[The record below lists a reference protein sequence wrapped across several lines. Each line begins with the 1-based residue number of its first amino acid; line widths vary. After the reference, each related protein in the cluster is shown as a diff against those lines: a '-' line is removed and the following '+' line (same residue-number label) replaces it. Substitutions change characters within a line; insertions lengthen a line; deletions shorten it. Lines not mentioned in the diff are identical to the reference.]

1 MDEDSLMNQW
11 NKVKRTNISIIEVS
25 EKERG
30 WARNIFGEIM
40 VANFSNLR
48 KKQTFRSR
56 KPREA
61 QIRWTQRNPWQDIR
75 WLKCQKLKIENLKG
89 TMRKKLV
96 TYKGTPFKK
105 KRESWFFSRNYI
117 QARMA
122 WNFIKV
128 LMENKNKN
136 KNLQSRILYLA
147 RLSLR
152 VEGKRVLQTS
162 KI

>member
-61 QIRWTQRNPWQDIR
+61 LIRWTQRNPWQDIR
-75 WLKCQKLKIENLKG
+75 WLKCQKLKIENIKSSKWKTTVYIQG
-89 TMRKKLV
+89 NPHKTV
-96 TYKGTPFKK
+96 
-105 KRESWFFSRNYI
+105 SRNLS
-117 QARMA
+117 RLCKPE
-122 WNFIKV
+122 WNGMIYSKYW
-128 LMENKNKN
+128 MERNNN
-136 KNLQSRILYLA
+136 NNNNNFQPRILYMQGFHPKLKE
-147 RLSLR
+147 R
-152 VEGKRVLQTS
+152 
-162 KI
+162 